1 MKKKDACRSVSV
13 VMSIYNEQES
23 WLKMSIDSI
32 LHQTYS
38 NFEFIIVNDNP
49 QRTLNRNLIEH
60 YQKLDERII
69 YIENHVNI
77 GLTKSLNLAITV
89 AKGDYIAR
97 MDADDY
103 SFPTRLEKQ
112 ITFLSKNCDVIA
124 VGTWVNF
131 FGDTNKKNKEYR
143 TNKQEVDDFLMV
155 YTPIAHP
162 TVMIRKEAFV
172 EHGIKYNEDYRFAQ
186 DYELFYQLSKVGKL
200 CNIPEILLNY
210 RTTRVQVS
218 KQNNLQQRNLAISLR
233 KKIIYERIGIDL
245 VSQLGIFE
253 NNNTVKTFIKVK
265 KYSHIVKKDQP
276 VLYKSLQVLKYVL
289 LMSPKR
295 FSDRL
300 LFFMLLII
308 NPFQKIGFSF
318 RYYLKALSNQLFI
331 HYKSML

>member
-60 YQKLDERII
+60 YQKLDERIV

-77 GLTKSLNLAITV
+77 GLTKSLNLAIAV

-112 ITFLSKNCDVIA
+112 ITFLSKNCDIIA

-131 FGDTNKKNKEYR
+131 FW
-143 TNKQEVDDFLMV
+143 
-155 YTPIAHP
+155 
-162 TVMIRKEAFV
+162 
-172 EHGIKYNEDYRFAQ
+172 
-186 DYELFYQLSKVGKL
+186 
-200 CNIPEILLNY
+200 
-210 RTTRVQVS
+210 
-218 KQNNLQQRNLAISLR
+218 
-233 KKIIYERIGIDL
+233 
-245 VSQLGIFE
+245 
-253 NNNTVKTFIKVK
+253 
-265 KYSHIVKKDQP
+265 
-276 VLYKSLQVLKYVL
+276 
-289 LMSPKR
+289 
-295 FSDRL
+295 
-300 LFFMLLII
+300 
-308 NPFQKIGFSF
+308 
-318 RYYLKALSNQLFI
+318 
-331 HYKSML
+331 